1 MEELNNSESEIFKN
15 TLEKQKKF
23 ITERFKKIKNKY
35 LYDDFI
41 VAPQKTENIVR
52 HLNNGIA
59 ANTIQ
64 TFFNY
69 KTDTCIFCKG
79 GKDDDGIRQIERA
92 HCNNYSRSDILLLAV
107 SEIREKLD
115 DRKVVT
121 VGEILKKFIEKHDC
135 CPIYMLC
142 NKCHNKYDTD
152 PTTRYQ
158 AQ

>member
-1 MEELNNSESEIFKN
+1 MEELNNPESEIFTI
-15 TLEKQKKF
+15 TLEKQNQF
-23 ITERFKKIKNKY
+23 ITERLKNIKNKY
-35 LYDDFI
+35 LDDDFI
-41 VAPQKTENIVR
+41 VHPQKKENIVR

-79 GKDDDGIRQIERA
+79 IKGENGIRQIERA
-92 HCNNYSRSDILLLAV
+92 HCNNYSRSDILHLAV
-107 SEIREKLD
+107 SEISEKLYNGEC
-115 DRKVVT
+115 VT

-142 NKCHNKYDTD
+142 NKCHNKYDN
-152 PTTRYQ
+152 
-158 AQ
+158 

>member
-1 MEELNNSESEIFKN
+1 MEELNNSESEIFKD

-23 ITERFKKIKNKY
+23 ITERLKKIKNRY
-35 LYDDFI
+35 LDDDFI

-79 GKDDDGIRQIERA
+79 VKGDNGIRQIEGT
-92 HCNNYSRSDILLLAV
+92 L
-107 SEIREKLD
+107 
-115 DRKVVT
+115 
-121 VGEILKKFIEKHDC
+121 
-135 CPIYMLC
+135 
-142 NKCHNKYDTD
+142 
-152 PTTRYQ
+152 
-158 AQ
+158 

>member
-1 MEELNNSESEIFKN
+1 MEELNNSESQIFKD

-23 ITERFKKIKNKY
+23 ITERLKKIKNKY
-35 LYDDFI
+35 LDDNFI

-52 HLNNGIA
+52 HFNNGIA

-79 GKDDDGIRQIERA
+79 VKGDNGIRQIERA
-92 HCNNYSRSDILLLAV
+92 HCNNYSRSDILILAV
-107 SEIREKLD
+107 TEIRKKLD
-115 DRKVVT
+115 DGEVVT
-121 VGEILKKFIEKHDC
+121 AGEILKKFIEKHDC

-142 NKCHNKYDTD
+142 NKCHNKYDN
-152 PTTRYQ
+152 
-158 AQ
+158 

>member
-1 MEELNNSESEIFKN
+1 MEELNNSESEIFKH
-15 TLEKQKKF
+15 TLEKQKEF
-23 ITERFKKIKNKY
+23 ITERLKKIKNKY
-35 LYDDFI
+35 LDDDFI

-79 GKDDDGIRQIERA
+79 VKGDNGIRQIERA
-92 HCNNYSRSDILLLAV
+92 HCNNYSRADILKLAINDIYID
-107 SEIREKLD
+107 ENTPLI
-115 DRKVVT
+115 
-121 VGEILKKFIEKHDC
+121 VGDILKKFIEKHDC

-142 NKCHNKYDTD
+142 NKCHNKYDN
-152 PTTRYQ
+152 
-158 AQ
+158 

>member
-1 MEELNNSESEIFKN
+1 MEELNNSESEIFIS
-15 TLEKQKKF
+15 TLENQKNF
-23 ITERFKKIKNKY
+23 ITERLKKIKNKY
-35 LYDDFI
+35 LDDDFI

-79 GKDDDGIRQIERA
+79 IKGEKGIRQIERA

-107 SEIREKLD
+107 SEIIEKLD
-115 DRKVVT
+115 NGEVVT

-142 NKCHNKYDTD
+142 NKCHNKYDN
-152 PTTRYQ
+152 
-158 AQ
+158 